1 MSDILSKILG
11 IILAFV
17 LLAFAPLTINML
29 TNDLASKRESI
40 NEVTNFIDFVT
51 DKRSIT
57 DSELKDF
64 YTGCASHGIACDVK
78 IKRYEKV
85 INPNNN
91 MEGTSVSYI
100 LNDNIKKWNKGDIIQ
115 VSFKAV
121 DQFGSQKILWQLFRL
136 SQPDF
141 EFTLAGKVR

>member
-17 LLAFAPLTINML
+17 LLAFAPLTINTL
-29 TNDLASKRESI
+29 TNDLSARRESI
-40 NEVTNFIDFVT
+40 NEVTNFINIVT
-51 DKRSIT
+51 DTGTIT
-57 DSELKDF
+57 DNKLKDF

-78 IKRYEKV
+78 IKRYAKV
-85 INPNNN
+85 INPENNI
-91 MEGTSVSYI
+91 EGTSVSYI

-121 DQFGSQKILWQLFRL
+121 QKSGSQKILWQLLRL